1 MLRTLGEAYKVGQL
15 QHYRLSA
22 VEAFYHAP
30 GGARALALDDKIGN
44 FNVGKEADFVVLD
57 PAVTPLQQLR
67 YANSATSAEQGFV
80 LMTLG
85 TIATFIAPM

>member
-1 MLRTLGEAYKVGQL
+1 M
-15 QHYRLSA
+15 
-22 VEAFYHAP
+22 
-30 GGARALALDDKIGN
+30 
-44 FNVGKEADFVVLD
+44 VLD

-85 TIATFIAPM
+85 DDRNIYRTYVNGKVVYQAPR